1 MMEVNQIE
9 EYDVDYTL
17 CLLLDRY
24 KDLETERVKDL
35 GDPAS
40 FKQVEEAIQTIQDY
54 LGFYHI
60 RSEYE
65 DE

>member
-1 MMEVNQIE
+1 MEVNQIE

-35 GDPAS
+35 GDPAK
-40 FKQVEEAIQTIQDY
+40 FKQVEEAIETIQDY
-54 LGFYHI
+54 LGFYNI

-65 DE
+65 SE